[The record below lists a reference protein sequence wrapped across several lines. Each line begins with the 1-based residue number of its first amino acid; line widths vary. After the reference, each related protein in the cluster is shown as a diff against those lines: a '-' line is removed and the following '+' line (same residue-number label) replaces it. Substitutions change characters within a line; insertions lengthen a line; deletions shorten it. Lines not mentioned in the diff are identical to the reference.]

1 MRRTVSCRRSI
12 DNVMASNPRLSPTTL
27 SGGLPPVLD
36 VGVATFRVLRSERTS
51 MMYMVSENEMRSLAN
66 YNHLV
71 AAFLSLAFSLI
82 AFAGGLAIQA
92 AQQSHANHQAWVLVE
107 IVGAVCGLLAV
118 VLFIG
123 AVFVA
128 LARRDEIQRI
138 KGETRTLEG

>member
-1 MRRTVSCRRSI
+1 
-12 DNVMASNPRLSPTTL
+12 
-27 SGGLPPVLD
+27 
-36 VGVATFRVLRSERTS
+36 